1 MWQNHVIWKWVVR
14 NIYQTTS
21 KRTFFKAGNICHVG
35 DSYTDKI
42 KHDKNHP
49 EVEVIETTNFKK
61 EMFYWTILH
70 YRKYNNLIE

>member
-1 MWQNHVIWKWVVR
+1 MWQNHVIRKWEVR

-49 EVEVIETTNFKK
+49 GSRSNRNNKFKK
-61 EMFYWTILH
+61 KNVLL
-70 YRKYNNLIE
+70 NNLAL